1 MDGVYGNNFAHTD
14 PEECVNWDG
23 IVMRNGNDF
32 IGDCYVKENRKTY
45 DFIIADTIHYRRFVN
60 IKSCLKLCDHTQ
72 KNEKGWRFLRSNTKV
87 SSCMGCARIESQS
100 IHWNSWSR
108 YDDWWDKLAQRVL
121 FRCARGHQRQTSHLK
136 GWCVEVQTVTVTLYL
151 LSYSFAGQHTLLVCT
166 QLRLVIAYTPRH
178 KFHSSVPGFTQER
191 PSKIK

>member
-60 IKSCLKLCDHTQ
+60 IKSCLKLCDHAQETKRGDDFYDPTQ
-72 KNEKGWRFLRSNTKV
+72 KYRHIWDVLIFNLNQF
-87 SSCMGCARIESQS
+87 IETADLDMT
-100 IHWNSWSR
+100 I
-108 YDDWWDKLAQRVL
+108 DE
-121 FRCARGHQRQTSHLK
+121 TS
-136 GWCVEVQTVTVTLYL
+136 
-151 LSYSFAGQHTLLVCT
+151 
-166 QLRLVIAYTPRH
+166 
-178 KFHSSVPGFTQER
+178 
-191 PSKIK
+191 